1 MKAKLPF
8 LSFFFF
14 VFSIALAA
22 NYYSGSSYFYDFP
35 NCQTLNI
42 TMICSNKIDLNE
54 FYFSPNCFLVENQ
67 TYVNK
72 WVCNCWNGY
81 KLNFTIN
88 PASNNTC
95 DIYMVYTQEIE
106 FTEKREVYVHYSET
120 PIIYNTTLNQTI
132 NQTIIEKEKIVPYIP
147 EDVNRTI
154 DELKKSLEEQKIVNE
169 GNTRAISLLMENLR
183 ELQSK
188 SSFYMNLALF
198 LAFLAS
204 LFAILL
210 IGNFLSKKINS

>member
-1 MKAKLPF
+1 MKAKLFP

-14 VFSIALAA
+14 VFSVALATK
-22 NYYSGSSYFYDFP
+22 YYSGSSYFYDFP
-35 NCQTLNI
+35 TCQNLNI
-42 TMICSNKIDLNE
+42 TMICSNRIDLNE
-54 FYFSPNCFLVENQ
+54 FYFSPNCSLVEAQ
-67 TYVNK
+67 TYINK

-81 KLNFTIN
+81 RLNFTIN

-95 DIYMVYTQEIE
+95 DIYMVYTQTIKLPEKKEIYI
-106 FTEKREVYVHYSET
+106 RYSET

-132 NQTIIEKEKIVPYIP
+132 NQTVIERLVPYVP
-147 EDVNRTI
+147 EDVNKTI
-154 DELKKSLEEQKIVNE
+154 EELKKSLEEQKMVNE
-169 GNTRAISLLMENLR
+169 GNTRTISLLMENLR

-210 IGNFLSKKINS
+210 IANFLSRKISS

>member
-1 MKAKLPF
+1 
-8 LSFFFF
+8 
-14 VFSIALAA
+14 
-22 NYYSGSSYFYDFP
+22 
-35 NCQTLNI
+35 
-42 TMICSNKIDLNE
+42 MICSNKIDIDE

-95 DIYMVYTQEIE
+95 DIYMVYTQEIA
-106 FTEKREVYVHYSET
+106 FPEKREIYVHYSET

-132 NQTIIEKEKIVPYIP
+132 NQSVIERLVPYVP
-147 EDVNRTI
+147 DDVNNTI
-154 DELKKSLEEQKIVNE
+154 EELKKSLEEQKIVNE
-169 GNTRAISLLMENLR
+169 GNTRIISLLMENLR

-188 SSFYMNLALF
+188 SSFYMNLVLF

-204 LFAILL
+204 LFATLL
-210 IGNFLSKKINS
+210 IGNFLSRKRNL

>member
-14 VFSIALAA
+14 VFSVALAT
-22 NYYSGSSYFYDFP
+22 NYYGGSSYFYDFP
-35 NCQTLNI
+35 SCKNLNI
-42 TMICSNKIDLNE
+42 TMICNNKIDLNE

-81 KLNFTIN
+81 KLNFTIH

-95 DIYMVYTQEIE
+95 DIYIVYTQTIE
-106 FTEKREVYVHYSET
+106 LPEKREIYIRFSET

-132 NQTIIEKEKIVPYIP
+132 NQTIIEKIVPYVP
-147 EDVNRTI
+147 EDINKTI
-154 DELKKSLEEQKIVNE
+154 EELKKSLEVEKEINREIGRSKEAVVNE
-169 GNTRAISLLMENLR
+169 YMKAI
-183 ELQSK
+183 K
-188 SSFYMNLALF
+188 SNVDLYKVIYGLVIIIIMLVMALAIALKHYYR
-198 LAFLAS
+198 LKVS
-204 LFAILL
+204 
-210 IGNFLSKKINS
+210 